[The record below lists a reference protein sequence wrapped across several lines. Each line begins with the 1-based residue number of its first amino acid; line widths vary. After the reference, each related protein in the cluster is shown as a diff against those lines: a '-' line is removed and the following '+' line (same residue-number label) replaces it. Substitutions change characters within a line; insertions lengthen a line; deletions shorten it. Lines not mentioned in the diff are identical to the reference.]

1 MTQLTAMHAV
11 VKVLESEGVETVF
24 GVPDPSLAPL
34 YDGLRGSS
42 IRRVTARDGERAA
55 NAADGYSRA
64 TGRVGV
70 CVGTLKPTDAH
81 LVAGLHTAMSDSVP
95 LLAIT
100 AQTPAPHLDRHHLG
114 AVDVGALVRS
124 VVKRSYLADRPEPL
138 PWVLRDAFRLA
149 REGRPGP
156 VHVTVPTHVL
166 AERVAYA
173 PDADAPLG
181 PHRTAPNPL
190 AIERALD
197 LLLAADRPLLLPGGG
212 VVSADAAAELVELA
226 ERLQIP
232 VLPTLMGW
240 GTIPDDHPLYAGLAG
255 VRVQTRAGNEALL
268 DADLVL
274 AIGARFAEHHT
285 GDLDV
290 YRGDRTFIH
299 IDVDPTELGR
309 VFGPDLGIVG
319 DAQLA
324 LRALLEGARRR
335 VGPGRD
341 GNAWAA
347 RVPHRRAALARRD
360 DHDETPIK
368 PQRVFRELNR
378 HFDARTVFVT
388 AIDVYDLVSGQFQE
402 AYHPRQHLIR
412 GRSGP
417 PGWELAACTG
427 AKLARPDATVV
438 GVVSD
443 RTALTEELA
452 VAARHAVPFVV
463 VLLDAAGR
471 TDDVPGTDALAR
483 RVERPDSIGA
493 ALDWAIE
500 TSERHRRPA
509 LVDVAIE
516 RAAAHSAHPSLMVS
530 CIPDVSSVQL
540 R

>member
-1 MTQLTAMHAV
+1 MTQLTAMHAA
-11 VKVLESEGVETVF
+11 VKVLESEGVDTVF
-24 GVPDPSLAPL
+24 GVPDPSLALL
-34 YDGLRGSS
+34 YDGLSGSS
-42 IRRVTARDGERAA
+42 IRRLTARHGESAA

-70 CVGTLKPTDAH
+70 CVGTLKATDAN

-100 AQTPAPHLDRHHLG
+100 AQTPSAHVDRHHLG
-114 AVDVGALVRS
+114 AVDVGAMVRS
-124 VVKRSYLADRPEPL
+124 VVKRSYLADRPEQL

-156 VHVTVPTHVL
+156 VHVAVPTDVL
-166 AERVAYA
+166 AEPTAYA
-173 PDADAPLG
+173 PDADSPLA
-181 PHRTAPNPL
+181 PHRAAPNPL

-197 LLLAADRPLLLPGGG
+197 RLLAADRPLLLPGGG
-212 VVSADAAAELVELA
+212 VVSADAAAELIELA
-226 ERLQIP
+226 ELLQIP

-240 GTIPDDHPLYAGLAG
+240 GTIPNDHPLYAGLAG

-274 AIGARFAEHHT
+274 AIGARCAEHHT

-319 DAQLA
+319 DAKLA
-324 LRALLEGARRR
+324 LQALLEGARRR
-335 VGPGRD
+335 VGPGRN
-341 GNAWAA
+341 GNDWAA

-378 HFDARTVFVT
+378 HFDAATVFVT
-388 AIDVYDLVSGQFQE
+388 AIDLYEIVSGQFQE
-402 AYHPRQHLIR
+402 AHHPRQHLIR

-417 PGWELAACTG
+417 PGWELAACMG
-427 AKLARPDATVV
+427 AKLGRPDTTVV
-438 GVVSD
+438 GVVGD
-443 RTALTEELA
+443 RTGLVEELS
-452 VAARHAVPFVV
+452 VAARHAVPLVV
-463 VLLDAAGR
+463 VLLEAADR
-471 TDDVPGTDALAR
+471 TDEPPDLGAFAR
-483 RVERPDSIGA
+483 RVERPDAIAA
-493 ALDWAIE
+493 ALEWAVA
-500 TSERHRRPA
+500 TAERHRRPA

-516 RAAAHSAHPSLMVS
+516 RAATRVAHPSLMVS